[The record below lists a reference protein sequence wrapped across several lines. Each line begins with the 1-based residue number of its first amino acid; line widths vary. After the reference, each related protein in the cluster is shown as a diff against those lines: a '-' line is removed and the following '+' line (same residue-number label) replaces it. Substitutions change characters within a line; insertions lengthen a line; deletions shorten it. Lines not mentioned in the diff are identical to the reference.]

1 MQDYLDHSPLA
12 PQRLGD
18 MVAEQMVWQELLCQ
32 NHRELNVPTFWVKE
46 KKQSNAE
53 IDFITSWHGHMIP
66 AEVKSGKDG
75 TLRSLHQFIENGG
88 EPFAIRLYDQPY
100 SLLETQTPEKDGVL
114 GHSYS
119 LLNLPLYCAGKI
131 QEYLELTT

>member
-53 IDFITSWHGHMIP
+53 IDFIISWHGHMIP
-66 AEVKSGKDG
+66 AEVKSGKDR
-75 TLRSLHQFIENGG
+75 TLRSLHQGSEPELLLCEIELSQASALRASKPYTQLRRT
-88 EPFAIRLYDQPY
+88 ELY
-100 SLLETQTPEKDGVL
+100 E
-114 GHSYS
+114 
-119 LLNLPLYCAGKI
+119 
-131 QEYLELTT
+131 